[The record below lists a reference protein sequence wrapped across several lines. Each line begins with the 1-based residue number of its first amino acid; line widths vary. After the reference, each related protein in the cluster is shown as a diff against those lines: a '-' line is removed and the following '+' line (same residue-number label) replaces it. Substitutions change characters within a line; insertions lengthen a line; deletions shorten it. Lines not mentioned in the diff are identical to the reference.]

1 MSAIISSK
9 NVFEPF
15 FGTPIYVYVRPLDII
30 LAAFETFF
38 FKTFSPVCFRKYSVF
53 KFTEFFPAVFNLIL
67 NSTKKVFL
75 INSIFRAALGSQEN

>member
-1 MSAIISSK
+1 MSAIISPK

-15 FGTPIYVYVRPLDII
+15 LGTPIYVYVRPLGII

-38 FKTFSPVCFRKYSVF
+38 LNLFPCLFQKVFPVF
-53 KFTEFFPAVFNLIL
+53 KFTEFFPTVFNLIL

-75 INSIFRAALGSQEN
+75 NIFRADLGSQEN

>member
-38 FKTFSPVCFRKYSVF
+38 FLKTFSPVFQ
-53 KFTEFFPAVFNLIL
+53 
-67 NSTKKVFL
+67 KVFRL
-75 INSIFRAALGSQEN
+75 QVH